1 MGPAQRFAIVGV
13 GNFVVSFAVF
23 YLSYRYLPFGA
34 AATNVLAYAA
44 GMLHSFVWNRS
55 WTFRAGGNAGVQAV
69 RFVIVNLACLA
80 FGTIL
85 VYVLVDVLRY
95 PPLLVWVPVTAVSV
109 VLSYLGCKHW
119 AFAAPALRPQASA

>member
-1 MGPAQRFAIVGV
+1 MGPAQRFAVVGV

-34 AATNVLAYAA
+34 AVANVLAYAA

-55 WTFRAGGNAGVQAV
+55 WTFRAGGNAAVQAV

-85 VYVLVDVLRY
+85 VYALVDVLRY

-119 AFAAPALRPQASA
+119 AFAAPALRSQASA

>member
-1 MGPAQRFAIVGV
+1 MGPAQRFAVVGV

-34 AATNVLAYAA
+34 AVANVLAYAA

-55 WTFRAGGNAGVQAV
+55 WTFRAGGNAAVQAV

-85 VYVLVDVLRY
+85 VYALVDVLRY

-119 AFAAPALRPQASA
+119 AFAAPALRSQASE

>member
-1 MGPAQRFAIVGV
+1 MGPAQRFAVVGV

-34 AATNVLAYAA
+34 AVANVLAYAA

-55 WTFRAGGNAGVQAV
+55 WTFRAGGNAAVQAV
-69 RFVIVNLACLA
+69 RFIIVNLACLA

-95 PPLLVWVPVTAVSV
+95 APLLVWIPVTAVSV

-119 AFAAPALRPQASA
+119 AFAAPALRSQASA

>member
-1 MGPAQRFAIVGV
+1 MGPAQRFAVVGV

-34 AATNVLAYAA
+34 AVANVLAYAA

-55 WTFRAGGNAGVQAV
+55 WTFRAGGNAVVQAV

-85 VYVLVDVLRY
+85 VYALVDVLRH

-119 AFAAPALRPQASA
+119 AFAAPALRSQASA